1 MENFTEDENEELINN
16 ATEESQVPK
25 RMKKC
30 SKYGYKTNYH
40 LLSRGKNDLFA
51 QSKPIFHNLKIAI

>member
-30 SKYGYKTNYH
+30 YLGKKMICLHKAKPFSKIIQP
-40 LLSRGKNDLFA
+40 SIREEA
-51 QSKPIFHNLKIAI
+51 VRIIF